1 MPRLQKKA
9 RQNSDARHVVLR
21 STGVTGAGSRAS
33 RIPAQNVDSG
43 DRNLMGSVAVIVRV
57 MPESPDVNLEQ
68 LKTALKQKL
77 PGIQEIREEPIGFGL
92 KALKLVAIVNDAG
105 GETDAIEMSLGG
117 VPGVERA
124 EIIEVTLT

>member
-9 RQNSDARHVVLR
+9 QQNSDAPHVVLR
-21 STGVTGAGSRAS
+21 STDVTGAGSRAS

-57 MPESPDVNLEQ
+57 MPESPDINLEQ

-92 KALKLVAIVNDAG
+92 KALKLVAVVNDAG
-105 GETDAIEMSLGG
+105 GETDAIEKSLSG